1 MEIAIS
7 APVAV
12 QKRLVNGG
20 WRLVDPRQVTQD
32 PWTYQHFLRGSRGVC
47 VNVCYVSK
55 AVGLATVARLI

>member
-20 WRLVDPRQVTQD
+20 WRLVDPRS
-32 PWTYQHFLRGSRGVC
+32 LKIRGPINTFYEAQRGVLWQ
-47 VNVCYVSK
+47 SM
-55 AVGLATVARLI
+55 LM